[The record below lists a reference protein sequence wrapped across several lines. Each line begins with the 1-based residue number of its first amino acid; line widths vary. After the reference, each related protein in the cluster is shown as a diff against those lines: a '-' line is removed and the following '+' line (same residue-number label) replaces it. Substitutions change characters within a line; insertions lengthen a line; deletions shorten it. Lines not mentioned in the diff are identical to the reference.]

1 MGGDAGKND
10 HFVALLNCMVEHDCM
25 EKYGESGSC
34 LAEDSQALDT
44 KARSQQNYQKL
55 DFLFHLLR
63 GRELTSDCKLQLP
76 DQAKVESDQLT
87 R

>member
-55 DFLFHLLR
+55 KRFGFLISFTERAGIDKRLQAS
-63 GRELTSDCKLQLP
+63 TSR
-76 DQAKVESDQLT
+76 SS
-87 R
+87 

>member
-1 MGGDAGKND
+1 MGGDAGKNE

-44 KARSQQNYQKL
+44 KARSQQNDQKLERIL
-55 DFLFHLLR
+55 DFL
-63 GRELTSDCKLQLP
+63 
-76 DQAKVESDQLT
+76 
-87 R
+87 